1 LSPAP
6 PVPIAPV
13 TIEAVPGRPLLGLI
27 VILVLVM
34 AGLTALDKSLAKI
47 EDAEVRNS
55 ARRSY
60 ESGKRF
66 LDQGLAAKAVDPL
79 RDAHALERENAGYT
93 LALISALRDVGKT
106 SEADTLMDEILAL
119 KPNDGQAN
127 LVAARLVLREGKV
140 DDAEAYYHRAI
151 YGSWP
156 GGSWPADSEAHKRAA
171 RLELIQLLQE
181 KKARQPLLAELI
193 SLESEASLGSA
204 ATEDP
209 QAQSQ
214 VAQLFLSAGA
224 WARAA
229 AVYRSLIERDPH
241 DSAAY
246 EGLGEAKLEEGQ
258 YRAAQAAF
266 LRASNY
272 RRNGPLQ
279 SRLQL
284 LTQLTELDPTPRRLT
299 SMEKYSRSLSIL
311 SLAKNDLESHLS
323 SRPGAATPD
332 VTQLL
337 EAGSGELS
345 KPSPAHATNEMAEHE
360 LDLAERLWKERLA
373 IFGAQTTTDEEALR
387 LCMEKLLQASPGG

>member
-1 LSPAP
+1 
-6 PVPIAPV
+6 V
-13 TIEAVPGRPLLGLI
+13 LGLI

-34 AGLTALDKSLAKI
+34 GGLTALDKSLAKI
-47 EDAEVRNS
+47 EDAEVRGS

-60 ESGKRF
+60 ETGKRF

-156 GGSWPADSEAHKRAA
+156 GGSWPGGSLPSGSEAHKRAA
-171 RLELIQLLQE
+171 RLELIQLLQG

-193 SLESEASLGSA
+193 SLESEAA
-204 ATEDP
+204 DDP

-224 WARAA
+224 PARAA
-229 AVYRSLIERDPH
+229 TVYRNLIERDPH

-246 EGLGEAKLEEGQ
+246 EGLGEAELEEGQ

-279 SRLQL
+279 ARLQL

-299 SMEKYSRSLSIL
+299 SMEKYHRSLRIL
-311 SLAKNDLESHLS
+311 SLAKNDFEAHLANK
-323 SRPGAATPD
+323 PGAGNAD
-332 VTQLL
+332 GAQLL
-337 EAGSGELS
+337 KAASDELA
-345 KPSPAHATNEMAEHE
+345 KQTPAHATNEMAEHE

-373 IFGAQTTTDEEALR
+373 IFGAQTTSEEEALR
-387 LCMEKLLQASPGG
+387 LCMEKLLQASTGG

>member
-6 PVPIAPV
+6 PVRIDANPGKPV
-13 TIEAVPGRPLLGLI
+13 LGLI

-34 AGLTALDKSLAKI
+34 AGLTALDRSLAKI
-47 EDAEVRNS
+47 EDAEVRGS
-55 ARRSY
+55 AHRSY
-60 ESGKRF
+60 ESGKRY
-66 LDQGLAAKAVDPL
+66 LDQGLAGKAVDPL

-93 LALISALRDVGKT
+93 LALISALMDVEKT

-127 LVAARLVLREGKV
+127 LVAARLVLKEGKV

-156 GGSWPADSEAHKRAA
+156 GDSEARRRAA

-193 SLESEASLGSA
+193 SLESEA
-204 ATEDP
+204 TENP
-209 QAQSQ
+209 QSQRQ

-224 WARAA
+224 PARAA
-229 AVYRSLIERDPH
+229 VVYRSLIEQDPH

-246 EGLGEAKLEEGQ
+246 EGLGEAELEEGQ
-258 YRAAQAAF
+258 YRAAQTAF

-272 RRNGPLQ
+272 RPNGPLQ
-279 SRLQL
+279 ARLQL

-299 SMEKYSRSLSIL
+299 SIEKYNRSLRIL
-311 SLAKNDLESHLS
+311 SLAKNDFEAHLA

-332 VTQLL
+332 VTELL
-337 EAGSGELS
+337 KAASDELA
-345 KPSPAHATNEMAEHE
+345 KQSPAHATNEMAEHE
-360 LDLAERLWKERLA
+360 LDLAERLWKGRLA
-373 IFGAQTTTDEEALR
+373 IFGAQTTSDEEALR
-387 LCMEKLLQASPGG
+387 LCMEKLLQAPAGA